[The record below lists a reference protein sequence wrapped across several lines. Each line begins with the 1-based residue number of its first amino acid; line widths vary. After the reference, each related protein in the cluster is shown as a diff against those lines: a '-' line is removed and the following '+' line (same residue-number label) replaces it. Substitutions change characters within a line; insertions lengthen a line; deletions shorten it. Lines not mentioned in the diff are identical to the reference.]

1 MLKRVVEDILNK
13 QISMEE
19 YASRS
24 YLVLAI
30 WADQQAFEGT
40 AKFLY
45 KQTEEEQEHM
55 HKIIRYVLEAG
66 GKPVISTYK
75 DPLPEPKSFKNL
87 FEIGLKHEKAV
98 TDSIHKIAE
107 LAWKEKD
114 MATFNFLQWFIEEQ
128 VEEENS
134 FQTILDKISL
144 LEKHGGSLYMLDH
157 ELAMKVDEQ

>member
-1 MLKRVVEDILNK
+1 MLKKVIEDALNK

-30 WADQQAFEGT
+30 WADQEVFEGA

-45 KQTEEEQEHM
+45 KQTQEEQGHM

-75 DPLPEPKSFKNL
+75 EPLPVPKSFKNL

-98 TDSIHKIAE
+98 TNSIHKIAE

-134 FQTILDKISL
+134 FQTILDKIDL
-144 LEKHGGSLYMLDH
+144 LEKHGGSLYMLDR
-157 ELAMKVDEQ
+157 ELAMRSDK